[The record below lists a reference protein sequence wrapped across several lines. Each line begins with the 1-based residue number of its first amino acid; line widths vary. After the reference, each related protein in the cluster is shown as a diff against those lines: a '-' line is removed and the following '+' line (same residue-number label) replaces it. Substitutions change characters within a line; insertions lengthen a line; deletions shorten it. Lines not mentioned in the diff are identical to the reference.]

1 MKLAQKRVKNKKM
14 IEEKGRSRN
23 TCESVFIVTKCPC
36 ALAGVNSRYSIHN
49 IQREEGTSTSTSTSP
64 DWHQSNSL
72 PLSSFIIQQ
81 PAMAPKNGRGG
92 EWLHNELRRFRFLR
106 ENRLRLVRPLSPL
119 HELYPGHHRFYQ
131 AVYGRRDLELW
142 IQAQRRRRQEERRAE
157 MTTRRAL
164 WRAWRDAQLIRGE

>member
-1 MKLAQKRVKNKKM
+1 MSEEQEDDRRERKKQKHVRECFYCDQMPVRTSRGQFMIFYPQHSTRGRNINIHINFTSLA
-14 IEEKGRSRN
+14 
-23 TCESVFIVTKCPC
+23 
-36 ALAGVNSRYSIHN
+36 SI
-49 IQREEGTSTSTSTSP
+49 QLSSTT
-64 DWHQSNSL
+64 
-72 PLSSFIIQQ
+72 SFIIQQ
-81 PAMAPKNGRGG
+81 LAMAPKNGRGG

-142 IQAQRRRRQEERRAE
+142 IQAQRRRRQEERRVE